1 MSLIDQLKEKP
12 WVESRA
18 VIDDQHDG
26 RAIAVPRV
34 TVGLRVFLAIVM
46 VLFTLFV
53 AAYTERMTFPDW
65 RSLPIPTLLWLNTL
79 VLILSSVAFHWARGA
94 ARRGR
99 MDDVK
104 TGLIAA
110 GLLAFGFL
118 LGQLVAW
125 QQLVDAGYFAKSNPA
140 NAFFYL
146 ITALHGLHLT
156 GGLVAWARTNVKI
169 RRGVDVAQIRLSVD
183 LCAVYWHFLLL
194 IWLILFALLLAT

>member
-1 MSLIDQLKEKP
+1 MSLLEQITEKP
-12 WVESRA
+12 WEKSRGA
-18 VIDDQHDG
+18 TDDKHDG

-34 TVGLRVFLAIVM
+34 TVGLRVFIAIVM
-46 VLFTLFV
+46 VLFTLFI

-65 RSLPIPTLLWLNTL
+65 HPLPIPTLLWLNTL
-79 VLILSSVAFHWARGA
+79 VLILSSVAFQYARGA

-99 MDDVK
+99 MDQVK

-110 GLLAFGFL
+110 GVLAFGFL

-125 QQLVDAGYFAKSNPA
+125 QLLADAGYFAKSNPA

-156 GGLVAWARTNVKI
+156 GGLVAWGRTNAKI
-169 RRGVDVAQIRLSVD
+169 RRGVDVARIRLSVD